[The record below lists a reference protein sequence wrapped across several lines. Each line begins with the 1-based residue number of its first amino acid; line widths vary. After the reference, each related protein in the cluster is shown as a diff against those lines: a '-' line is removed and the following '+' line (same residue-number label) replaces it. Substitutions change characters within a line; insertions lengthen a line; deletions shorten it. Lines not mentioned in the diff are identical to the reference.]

1 MNISAEVVPNNE
13 LINKLQ
19 KSSQEIRLSYLHD
32 IDKTDEMV
40 KIQNFIQNI
49 LDSNESIEHNLEDN
63 EETFKYFI
71 GTFLK
76 EVISNITIQN
86 IVYGN
91 NGDEIAVDLLYH
103 IYELFLKFHKNT
115 KYNQLLKN
123 KQSKN

>member
-49 LDSNESIEHNLEDN
+49 LDSNESIEHNLEDKN
-63 EETFKYFI
+63 FQIFDT
-71 GTFLK
+71 
-76 EVISNITIQN
+76 
-86 IVYGN
+86 
-91 NGDEIAVDLLYH
+91 
-103 IYELFLKFHKNT
+103 FHK
-115 KYNQLLKN
+115 KREIFIYMII
-123 KQSKN
+123 

>member
-115 KYNQLLKN
+115 KYNQLL
-123 KQSKN
+123 SKN